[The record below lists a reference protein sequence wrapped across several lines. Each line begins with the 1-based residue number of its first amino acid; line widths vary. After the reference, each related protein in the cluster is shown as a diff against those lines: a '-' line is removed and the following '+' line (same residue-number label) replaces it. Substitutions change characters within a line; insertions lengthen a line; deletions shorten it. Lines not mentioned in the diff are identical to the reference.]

1 VRIDS
6 EQLPQRLERKLEPLY
21 TVVGDEPLL
30 ALEAADRIR
39 QHARQHGHD
48 EREVL
53 TVESGFDWSQLG
65 ASGRALSLFGSR
77 RILELRIPTGKP
89 GTQGAEAI
97 KRFAAD
103 LPPDTVTLVSLPGL
117 DRPTQQSAWFTALDH
132 AGVTVVANAVPLAR
146 LPQWLAG
153 RLALQGQQAEPGT
166 LQFIADR
173 VEGNLLAAQQELHK
187 LALLFPAGRL
197 ERADVEGAVLD
208 VARYDLNKL
217 REALLAGDRVR
228 FVRVLD
234 GLQGEGEALP
244 LVLWAITEELHA
256 LWRVAAATAAGR
268 PVQTAVRD
276 ARVWGPRADLL
287 PAALR
292 RVSRAELEAALLDAA
307 AVDRIVKGL
316 QRGDAWDGLLRL
328 GMRLMPGA
336 QPGTQ
341 GNRGRMRA

>member
-21 TVVGDEPLL
+21 TVFGEEPLL

-39 QHARQHGHD
+39 MHARKQGYD

-53 TVESGFDWSQLG
+53 TVESGFDWSQLS
-65 ASGRALSLFGSR
+65 ASGNSLSLFGAR

-117 DRPTQQSAWFTALDH
+117 DRQTQQGAWFAALDQ
-132 AGVTVVANAVPLAR
+132 AGVTVAANAVPLAR

-153 RLALQGQQAEPGT
+153 RLALQGQQAEPET

-173 VEGNLLAAQQELHK
+173 VEGNLLAAHQELHK
-187 LALLFPAGRL
+187 LALLFPAGKL
-197 ERADVEGAVLD
+197 ERAEVEGAVLD
-208 VARYDLNKL
+208 VARYDLDKL
-217 REALLAGDRVR
+217 RHALLAGDRLR

-244 LVLWAITEELHA
+244 LVLWAIGEELHA
-256 LWRVAAATAAGR
+256 LWRVAGATAAGR
-268 PVQTAVRD
+268 PIQTALRD

-287 PAALR
+287 PGALR

-307 AVDRIVKGL
+307 AVDRVVKGL

-328 GMRLMPGA
+328 GLRLMPGRSG
-336 QPGTQ
+336 QS
-341 GNRGRMRA
+341 R